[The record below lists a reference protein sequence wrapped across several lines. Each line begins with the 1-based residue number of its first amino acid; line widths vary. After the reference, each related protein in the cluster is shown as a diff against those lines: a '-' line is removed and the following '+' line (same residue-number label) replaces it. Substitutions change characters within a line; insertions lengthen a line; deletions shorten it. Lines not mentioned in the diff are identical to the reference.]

1 MTTLAQAAT
10 RKPLLAS
17 FAVMALIG
25 VTAGLVHNLPE
36 SDPVWRAPVQVAR
49 NHVAPAIANTQRFQP
64 RHEAGDQV
72 GTLSAS
78 EVNRCIMPPAWRRG
92 CEVSTVKI
100 AAR

>member
-1 MTTLAQAAT
+1 MTTLAQPST

-17 FAVMALIG
+17 FAVIALIG
-25 VTAGLVHNLPE
+25 VTAAFVHNLPE
-36 SDPVWRAPVQVAR
+36 SDPVWRAPVQIAR
-49 NHVAPAIANTQRFQP
+49 NHVAPAIANTQRVEP
-64 RHEAGDQV
+64 RHEAGHQV

-92 CEVSTVKI
+92 CEVSAIKI